1 MSPKLKIIH
10 PICICVFIFR
20 LICLIIVY
28 SLKNCYQTQYMLQGS
43 SKGGRLCIL
52 SMSCDSNAPDI
63 SREGASGLNT

>member
-1 MSPKLKIIH
+1 MSPKLEIIY

-20 LICLIIVY
+20 LISLIIVY
-28 SLKNCYQTQYMLQGS
+28 SSINCYQTQYMLQGS
-43 SKGGRLCIL
+43 SRLCIL